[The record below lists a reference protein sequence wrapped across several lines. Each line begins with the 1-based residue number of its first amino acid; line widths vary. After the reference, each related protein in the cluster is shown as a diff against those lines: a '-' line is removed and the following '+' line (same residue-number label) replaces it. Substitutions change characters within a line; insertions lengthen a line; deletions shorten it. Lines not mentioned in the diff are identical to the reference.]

1 MKRFVC
7 ERMAAFG
14 VAIALSTM
22 GCTVSRAVTCSGEI
36 GSTWKEMES
45 SHFRLVTNRP
55 LGDARIALAD
65 FEETYDVFTGV
76 VLSGEVIDPVPIR
89 VVLFDQEKEYQAFG
103 PRGSGAFFTPGLPLD
118 VEPIP
123 TLVMWGDLVAEARMT
138 FQHELTHHIFR
149 NALGPVPAWL
159 SEGLA
164 DYYSTVR
171 VDGEEVY
178 IGEMNPRY
186 EFYLNPNWAYVDTGP
201 FLRYRIPVG
210 DIPKADQLLALDRDG
225 FYEQKNTNLDER
237 GDVPIEESKRRTARY
252 AGSWALVHMLTH
264 QPAYGERW
272 AELLSALVAGKG
284 YSIAMDE
291 TFGPVMDSIPA
302 AHHEYLLTH
311 HRTAVKTKYIP
322 KSRVC
327 PKDEGPASES
337 TVKALFAQLRPFRG
351 RVSADDID
359 ADTAMQAD
367 LDSGVQLDS
376 QSAAPLLAR
385 GFYYLQIQDL
395 DTAVRDIEAAYKK
408 APNDNNVLIGVARLC
423 LNRKAAASPEIP
435 FCTTNES
442 VVREF
447 IVKSAKT
454 PFTHRLAARLL
465 DGANQKDEAF
475 EQAKRAVKLDPGCA
489 PCLELLGQMLHERGN
504 LREAIA
510 FEERALA
517 ALPETVNGSVITKRI
532 EQYRKE
538 LIEAA
543 KARKKESAP

>member
-7 ERMAAFG
+7 ERVAVFG
-14 VAIALSTM
+14 VAIAVSTM
-22 GCTVSRAVTCSGEI
+22 GCTVSRALTCPGEI
-36 GSTWKEMES
+36 GSTWKELES
-45 SHFRLVTNRP
+45 THFRLVTNRR
-55 LGDARIALAD
+55 LDDARIALAD

-76 VLSGEVIDPVPIR
+76 VLSGEIIDPVPIR
-89 VVLFDQEKEYQAFG
+89 VVLFDQENDYKVFA
-103 PRGSGAFFTPGLPLD
+103 PRGAGAFFTPTLPLD

-178 IGEMNPRY
+178 IGESNPRY
-186 EFYLNPNWAYVDTGP
+186 EFYLNPNWAFVDTGP

-210 DIPKADQLLALDRDG
+210 DIPKADQLLAMDREG
-225 FYEQKNTNLDER
+225 FYEQRNTDLDAR

-252 AGSWALVHMLTH
+252 AGSWALVHMLAH

-272 AELLSALVAGKG
+272 ADLLSALVAGKG
-284 YSIAMDE
+284 YVTAMDE
-291 TFGPVMDSIPA
+291 AFGPVMDSIPA
-302 AHHEYLLTH
+302 AHHEYLITH
-311 HRTAVKTKYIP
+311 HRTAVKTKFTP

-327 PKDEGPASES
+327 PKNEQPATES

-351 RVSADDID
+351 RVSAEDVD
-359 ADTAMQAD
+359 ADAAMQSD
-367 LDSGVQLDS
+367 LDTAVQIDS

-395 DTAVRDIEAAYKK
+395 DTAARDIESAYNK
-408 APNDNNVLIGVARLC
+408 APKDNNVLIGIARLC
-423 LNRKAAASPEIP
+423 LNRKVAGLPEIP
-435 FCTTNES
+435 FCTTNETS
-442 VVREF
+442 VRES

-465 DGANQKDEAF
+465 DRANQKDEAF
-475 EQAKRAVKLDPGCA
+475 EQAKRAVKLDQVCA
-489 PCLELLGQMLHERGN
+489 PCLELLGEMLHERGM

-510 FEERALA
+510 YEERALA
-517 ALPETVNGSVITKRI
+517 ALPETANGSVIVKRI
-532 EQYRKE
+532 AQYRKE

-543 KARKKESAP
+543 KARKKETEP